1 MTLFILPENQK
12 LIWDT
17 MNKAPLF
24 ADFVAQSNENKDVWF
39 REIIHQ
45 MYEKH
50 RDKTLTIPEL
60 RQLNKETI
68 SQMLSSLKA
77 RNQPLNV
84 TPRPEAFRF
93 KSVNSSRTVSASA
106 YESSS
111 LADSSVGFPIN
122 DNKTATRNYMLDQK
136 HEVLNNQFL
145 TRQKEFDDMIQR
157 KPAKEIDFR
166 EQTDAD
172 RPIENMDE
180 LLKKHIRARE
190 YDVEL
195 TTPPPPTAVAENPGL
210 NAVFGSNSEDASRKS
225 LDGSGPRAVLDRTG
239 ASVDSKLGD
248 LNADVNRSVPVQ
260 KNVKWAS
267 DLESTSHHVEYDIFQ
282 EFVKKTT
289 QELYALRAE
298 IDQLKARVSDGNRVN
313 SIVDRNLDPPPATDR
328 SNNLLTR
335 MRKTVNKNRSD
346 IGSISIAQLGRL
358 EDISDTFQ

>member
-24 ADFVAQSNENKDVWF
+24 ADFVAHSNENKDVWF

-68 SQMLSSLKA
+68 SQMLSSLKT

-93 KSVNSSRTVSASA
+93 KSVNSSRTGSASA
-106 YESSS
+106 YESAS

-166 EQTDAD
+166 EQPDAD

-195 TTPPPPTAVAENPGL
+195 TTPPPPTENVGEPKR
-210 NAVFGSNSEDASRKS
+210 NS
-225 LDGSGPRAVLDRTG
+225 LDGSGPHGISNNSSSLE
-239 ASVDSKLGD
+239 
-248 LNADVNRSVPVQ
+248 RSAPVQ
-260 KNVKWAS
+260 KNVKWAE
-267 DLESTSHHVEYDIFQ
+267 DLESTSHNVEYDTFQ

-298 IDQLKARVSDGNRVN
+298 IDQLKAQVGDGNRTN
-313 SIVDRNLDPPPATDR
+313 SIVDRNLDPPSATDR
-328 SNNLLTR
+328 SNNLLAR
-335 MRKTVNKNRSD
+335 MRKTINKNRSD
-346 IGSISIAQLGRL
+346 TGSISISQLGRL
-358 EDISDTFQ
+358 EDISDTF

>member
-24 ADFVAQSNENKDVWF
+24 ADFVAHSNENKDVWF

-68 SQMLSSLKA
+68 SQMLSSLKT
-77 RNQPLNV
+77 RNQPV
-84 TPRPEAFRF
+84 SVAPRPEAFRF
-93 KSVNSSRTVSASA
+93 KSVNSSRTGSASA
-106 YESSS
+106 YESAS

-195 TTPPPPTAVAENPGL
+195 IQPPAENSGE
-210 NAVFGSNSEDASRKS
+210 AARKS
-225 LDGSGPRAVLDRTG
+225 LDGSGPHGISNNSSSLE
-239 ASVDSKLGD
+239 
-248 LNADVNRSVPVQ
+248 RSAPVQ
-260 KNVKWAS
+260 KNVKWAE
-267 DLESTSHHVEYDIFQ
+267 DDTFQ

-298 IDQLKARVSDGNRVN
+298 IDQLKAQVGDGNRTN
-313 SIVDRNLDPPPATDR
+313 SIVDRSLDPPSVTDR
-328 SNNLLTR
+328 SNNLLAR

-346 IGSISIAQLGRL
+346 TGSISIAQLGRL

>member
-24 ADFVAQSNENKDVWF
+24 ADFVAHSNENKDVWF
-39 REIIHQ
+39 RDIIHQ

-68 SQMLSSLKA
+68 SQMLSSLKN
-77 RNQPLNV
+77 RNRPLTV
-84 TPRPEAFRF
+84 APRPEAFRF
-93 KSVNSSRTVSASA
+93 KSVNSSQTGSTSASA
-106 YESSS
+106 YESAN
-111 LADSSVGFPIN
+111 LADSSAGFPIN

-195 TTPPPPTAVAENPGL
+195 TTPPPPTENVGEAKR
-210 NAVFGSNSEDASRKS
+210 NS
-225 LDGSGPRAVLDRTG
+225 LDGSGTQDISTSTSSSL
-239 ASVDSKLGD
+239 
-248 LNADVNRSVPVQ
+248 Q
-260 KNVKWAS
+260 KNVKWAA
-267 DLESTSHHVEYDIFQ
+267 DLESKSHHVEYDIFQ

-289 QELYALRAE
+289 QELYTLRAE
-298 IDQLKARVSDGNRVN
+298 IDQLKAHGNRAN
-313 SIVDRNLDPPPATDR
+313 AIIDKTSDSLAP
-328 SNNLLTR
+328 NNLLAR
-335 MRKTVNKNRSD
+335 MRKTINKNRSD
-346 IGSISIAQLGRL
+346 TGSISISQLGRL

>member
-24 ADFVAQSNENKDVWF
+24 ADFVAHSNENKDVWF
-39 REIIHQ
+39 RDIIHQ

-68 SQMLSSLKA
+68 SQMLSSLKT
-77 RNQPLNV
+77 RTQPLNV
-84 TPRPEAFRF
+84 TPRPEAYRF
-93 KSVNSSRTVSASA
+93 KSIDASRTGSAST
-106 YESSS
+106 YESAN

-166 EQTDAD
+166 EQTDTD

-190 YDVEL
+190 YDIEM
-195 TTPPPPTAVAENPGL
+195 TPPPTGVIENAGE
-210 NAVFGSNSEDASRKS
+210 AKRKS
-225 LDGSGPRAVLDRTG
+225 LDGSEPQ
-239 ASVDSKLGD
+239 
-248 LNADVNRSVPVQ
+248 DVSNNSSTSVQ
-260 KNVKWAS
+260 KSVKWAV
-267 DLESTSHHVEYDIFQ
+267 DLESTSPRPTHIEYDIFQ

-298 IDQLKARVSDGNRVN
+298 IEQLKARIGDGNRAN
-313 SIVDRNLDPPPATDR
+313 AIVDQSSDTLAP
-328 SNNLLTR
+328 NNLLAR

-346 IGSISIAQLGRL
+346 TGSISIAQLGRL
-358 EDISDTFQ
+358 EYISDTFQ

>member
-24 ADFVAQSNENKDVWF
+24 ADFVAHSNESRDVWF
-39 REIIHQ
+39 RDIIHKI
-45 MYEKH
+45 YEKH

-68 SQMLSSLKA
+68 SQMLISLKN
-77 RNQPLNV
+77 RTPQLNV

-93 KSVNSSRTVSASA
+93 KSIDTSRTSSGSA
-106 YESSS
+106 YESAN

-145 TRQKEFDDMIQR
+145 TRQKEFDDMIHR

-190 YDVEL
+190 YDVEM
-195 TTPPPPTAVAENPGL
+195 TQPPTGVVV
-210 NAVFGSNSEDASRKS
+210 NASEDNRKS
-225 LDGSGPRAVLDRTG
+225 LDGSGPQ
-239 ASVDSKLGD
+239 
-248 LNADVNRSVPVQ
+248 DVSTSSSSSGQ
-260 KNVKWAS
+260 KSVKWAP
-267 DLESTSHHVEYDIFQ
+267 DIESTSPPPMQIAGTDVFKINSASDSQKSLEYNIFQ

-298 IDQLKARVSDGNRVN
+298 INLLKAQVGDGNRG
-313 SIVDRNLDPPPATDR
+313 SAIIDKTLDPLAP
-328 SNNLLTR
+328 NNLLAR

-346 IGSISIAQLGRL
+346 TGSISIAQLGRL

>member
-24 ADFVAQSNENKDVWF
+24 ADFVAHSNENKDVWF
-39 REIIHQ
+39 RDIIHQ

-68 SQMLSSLKA
+68 SQMLTSLKNRA
-77 RNQPLNV
+77 PKLNV

-93 KSVNSSRTVSASA
+93 KSIDPSRTGSASA
-106 YESSS
+106 YESAN
-111 LADSSVGFPIN
+111 LADSSIGFPIN

-166 EQTDAD
+166 EQTDTD

-190 YDVEL
+190 YDVEM
-195 TTPPPPTAVAENPGL
+195 TQPPAENAGE
-210 NAVFGSNSEDASRKS
+210 ATRKS
-225 LDGSGPRAVLDRTG
+225 LDGSGPQ
-239 ASVDSKLGD
+239 
-248 LNADVNRSVPVQ
+248 DVSNSSFTSVQ
-260 KNVKWAS
+260 KTVKWS
-267 DLESTSHHVEYDIFQ
+267 PEIESTSPRPTHIEYDIFQ

-289 QELYALRAE
+289 QELYALRVE
-298 IDQLKARVSDGNRVN
+298 IDQLKAQVGDGNRAN
-313 SIVDRNLDPPPATDR
+313 AIIDKTTDPLAP
-328 SNNLLTR
+328 NNLLAR

-346 IGSISIAQLGRL
+346 TGSISIAQLGRL

>member
-1 MTLFILPENQK
+1 LPENQK

-24 ADFVAQSNENKDVWF
+24 ADFVSQSNENKDVWF
-39 REIIHQ
+39 RDIIHQ

-68 SQMLSSLKA
+68 SQMLSSLKT

-84 TPRPEAFRF
+84 TPRPESFRF
-93 KSVNSSRTVSASA
+93 KSIDASRTGSASA
-106 YESSS
+106 YESAN

-166 EQTDAD
+166 EQTDTD

-190 YDVEL
+190 YDVEM
-195 TTPPPPTAVAENPGL
+195 TQPPAENAGE
-210 NAVFGSNSEDASRKS
+210 AKRKS
-225 LDGSGPRAVLDRTG
+225 LDGSAPQDVLTN
-239 ASVDSKLGD
+239 SSI
-248 LNADVNRSVPVQ
+248 SVQ
-260 KNVKWAS
+260 KNVKWAPN
-267 DLESTSHHVEYDIFQ
+267 LESTSPGPMHIEYDIFQ
-282 EFVKKTT
+282 DFVKKTT

-298 IDQLKARVSDGNRVN
+298 IDQLKAQVGDGNRANAIVERKTGVN
-313 SIVDRNLDPPPATDR
+313 SGVTDPLAP
-328 SNNLLTR
+328 NNLLAR

-346 IGSISIAQLGRL
+346 TGSISIAQLERL

>member
-12 LIWDT
+12 IIWDT

-24 ADFVAQSNENKDVWF
+24 ADFVAHSNENKDVWF

-68 SQMLSSLKA
+68 SQMLSSLKN
-77 RNQPLNV
+77 RNQPV
-84 TPRPEAFRF
+84 SVAPRPEAFRF
-93 KSVNSSRTVSASA
+93 KSVNSSQTGSASA
-106 YESSS
+106 YGSSRSVSVGERLNSGDMRSMSKEFESAS

-190 YDVEL
+190 YDVES
-195 TTPPPPTAVAENPGL
+195 TTPPPPTENVGEPKR
-210 NAVFGSNSEDASRKS
+210 NS
-225 LDGSGPRAVLDRTG
+225 LDGSGPHGISNNSSSLE
-239 ASVDSKLGD
+239 
-248 LNADVNRSVPVQ
+248 RSAPVQ
-260 KNVKWAS
+260 KNVKWAE
-267 DLESTSHHVEYDIFQ
+267 DLESTSHNVEYDTFQ

-298 IDQLKARVSDGNRVN
+298 IDQLKAQVGDGNRTN
-313 SIVDRNLDPPPATDR
+313 SIVDRSLDPPSVTDR
-328 SNNLLTR
+328 SNNLLAR

-346 IGSISIAQLGRL
+346 TGSISIAQLGRL

>member
-12 LIWDT
+12 IIWDT

-24 ADFVAQSNENKDVWF
+24 ADFVAHSNENKDVWF

-68 SQMLSSLKA
+68 SQMLSSLKN
-77 RNQPLNV
+77 RNQPV
-84 TPRPEAFRF
+84 SVAPRPEAFRF
-93 KSVNSSRTVSASA
+93 KSVNSSQTGSASA
-106 YESSS
+106 YGSSRSVSVGERLNSGDMRSMSKEFESAS

-195 TTPPPPTAVAENPGL
+195 TQPPTENVGEAKR
-210 NAVFGSNSEDASRKS
+210 NS
-225 LDGSGPRAVLDRTG
+225 LDGSVPQ
-239 ASVDSKLGD
+239 
-248 LNADVNRSVPVQ
+248 DVSTNSSISVQ
-260 KNVKWAS
+260 KNVKWAP
-267 DLESTSHHVEYDIFQ
+267 DLESTSPGSMHIEYDIFQ
-282 EFVKKTT
+282 DFVKKTT

-298 IDQLKARVSDGNRVN
+298 IDKLKAQVGEGNRANAIVERNTGVN
-313 SIVDRNLDPPPATDR
+313 GSVTDPLAP
-328 SNNLLTR
+328 NNLLAR

-346 IGSISIAQLGRL
+346 TGSISISQLGRL

>member
-24 ADFVAQSNENKDVWF
+24 ADFIAHSNENKDVWF

-68 SQMLSSLKA
+68 SQMLSSLKT

-93 KSVNSSRTVSASA
+93 KSVNSSRTGSASA
-106 YESSS
+106 YESAS

-195 TTPPPPTAVAENPGL
+195 IQPHAENSGE
-210 NAVFGSNSEDASRKS
+210 AARKS
-225 LDGSGPRAVLDRTG
+225 LDGSGPQDVSNNSSGLNLKLSDR
-239 ASVDSKLGD
+239 
-248 LNADVNRSVPVQ
+248 NAGVERSVPVQ
-260 KNVKWAS
+260 KNVKWAE
-267 DLESTSHHVEYDIFQ
+267 DLESTHHVEYDIFQ

-298 IDQLKARVSDGNRVN
+298 IDQLKAQVGDGNRTN
-313 SIVDRNLDPPPATDR
+313 SIVDRSSESLAP
-328 SNNLLTR
+328 NNLLAR

-346 IGSISIAQLGRL
+346 TGSISIAQLGRL

>member
-17 MNKAPLF
+17 MNEAPLF
-24 ADFVAQSNENKDVWF
+24 ADFVAHSNENKDVWF

-68 SQMLSSLKA
+68 SQMLSSLKT

-93 KSVNSSRTVSASA
+93 KSVNSSRTGSASA
-106 YESSS
+106 YESAS

-195 TTPPPPTAVAENPGL
+195 IQPPAENSGE
-210 NAVFGSNSEDASRKS
+210 AARKS
-225 LDGSGPRAVLDRTG
+225 LDGSVPQ
-239 ASVDSKLGD
+239 
-248 LNADVNRSVPVQ
+248 DVSTNSSISVQ
-260 KNVKWAS
+260 KNVKWAP
-267 DLESTSHHVEYDIFQ
+267 DLESTSPGSMHIEYDIFQ
-282 EFVKKTT
+282 DFVKKTT

-298 IDQLKARVSDGNRVN
+298 IDKLKAQVGEGNRANAIVERNTGVN
-313 SIVDRNLDPPPATDR
+313 GSVTDPLAP
-328 SNNLLTR
+328 NNLLAR

-346 IGSISIAQLGRL
+346 TGSISISQLGRL